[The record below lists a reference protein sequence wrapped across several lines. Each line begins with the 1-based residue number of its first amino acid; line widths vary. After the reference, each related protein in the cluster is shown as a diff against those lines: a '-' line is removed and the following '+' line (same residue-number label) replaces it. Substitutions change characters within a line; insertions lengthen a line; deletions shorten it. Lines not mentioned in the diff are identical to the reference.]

1 MVAGVLLLVCFADT
15 FFTGLLLVKHQAL
28 VAANKQLT
36 ETLSALDHDVA
47 GMALELEVVRSAAH
61 E

>member
-1 MVAGVLLLVCFADT
+1 MVASVLLLACFVDT

-36 ETLSALDHDVA
+36 ETVAALDHDMA
-47 GMALELEVVRSAAH
+47 GMALELEVVRSAIN